1 MFDVGATRKILQAGK
16 AAGMSANFH
25 GDELNA
31 MNAAEL
37 GAELGARCVS
47 HLEEI
52 SNQGITAM
60 SNSGVIGVLLPTTA
74 YILRLKPPPARKM
87 IDEGSHFP
95 SLYIHMCIHPPTHSS
110 IHPPIHPPT
119 HPFIHPPTHSSIHPP
134 IYPPIHPFIHPPTH
148 SSIHPPIHPPT
159 HSSTHP
165 PIYPPIHPF
174 IHHFAGIAVA
184 LGSDFNPNAYCMSM
198 VSYGANITC
207 LLVVPK
213 DLLLFLFS
221 RW

>member
-1 MFDVGATRKILQAGK
+1 MIQVSYQTWSINELVFISLFPFFTSGELIVDSIDVFCEKGVFDVWATRKILQAGK

-110 IHPPIHPPT
+110 
-119 HPFIHPPTHSSIHPP
+119 
-134 IYPPIHPFIHPPTH
+134 
-148 SSIHPPIHPPT
+148 
-159 HSSTHP
+159 THP

-213 DLLLFLFS
+213 DLLLLLFS